1 MRKRLSAA
9 RLGAAGVAVAV
20 LTLAACSSSA
30 NSATSTGS
38 GGSGGS
44 SSTSASVVKTAST
57 SIGKVLTN
65 AKGYTIYWFSIDTPT
80 ASKCTGSCT
89 TFWPPVK
96 GPVSAAS
103 GVSLPGKFGTIKRS
117 DGTVQ
122 ATYDGHPLYT
132 YAGDKAPGQTK
143 GNGLNLSGGLWTAM
157 TPSGSKP
164 APSPSQSSS
173 SGGYG
178 GY

>member
-20 LTLAACSSSA
+20 LTLAACSSPAKS
-30 NSATSTGS
+30 STSSGS

-44 SSTSASVVKTAST
+44 SSASASVVKTRST
-57 SIGKVLTN
+57 GIGMVLTN
-65 AKGYTIYWFSIDTPT
+65 AKGYTMYWFSIDTPT

-117 DGTVQ
+117 GGTIQ

-143 GNGLNLSGGLWTAM
+143 GNGLHLSGGLWTAM